1 MEEFFN
7 YLSRLNIKPK
17 KFKKDVG
24 FLKIL
29 KHKKDIIYFDFGPPP
44 PSRFSQYYQSGPL
57 SFEYFYDGEKI
68 ITNSGFGKD
77 LNSKNKLYSRLT
89 SAQST
94 ICINETSVVKF
105 QKKKFVSDDTNF
117 IIDEKFKIINQ
128 NFIDN
133 EEELKIEASHN
144 AYLKKYNCWVKRE
157 IILNKKTD
165 SLNGIDEIKRENHL
179 SKVSYAIRFHL
190 YPGINVVK
198 TIGRESALIQ
208 INKNK
213 SLIFLAKGQEL
224 NIEKS
229 VFFGRN
235 KMLNSFCINI
245 MSTLETNY
253 KKIYWEIKKNI

>member
-94 ICINETSVVKF
+94 ICINETSVVKRF
-105 QKKKFVSDDTNF
+105 N
-117 IIDEKFKIINQ
+117 
-128 NFIDN
+128 
-133 EEELKIEASHN
+133 
-144 AYLKKYNCWVKRE
+144 YLKK
-157 IILNKKTD
+157 
-165 SLNGIDEIKRENHL
+165 
-179 SKVSYAIRFHL
+179 
-190 YPGINVVK
+190 
-198 TIGRESALIQ
+198 
-208 INKNK
+208 
-213 SLIFLAKGQEL
+213 
-224 NIEKS
+224 
-229 VFFGRN
+229 
-235 KMLNSFCINI
+235 
-245 MSTLETNY
+245 
-253 KKIYWEIKKNI
+253 